1 MRTIVDII
9 TGVIGFALLIFWL
22 YCFWSGISHL
32 VYRLMNIG
40 RYGVEKYQPMGIF
53 IWFIGT
59 WIILPSL
66 IIGVDFVGAL

>member
-9 TGVIGFALLIFWL
+9 TGVIGFALVILWL
-22 YCFWSGISHL
+22 YWVWSGVCHL

-59 WIILPSL
+59 WVILPL
-66 IIGVDFVGAL
+66 LLVGVDFVGAL

>member
-1 MRTIVDII
+1 
-9 TGVIGFALLIFWL
+9 
-22 YCFWSGISHL
+22 
-32 VYRLMNIG
+32 MNIG